1 LRIGFDPNEAIA
13 RRRNFGVTLREV
25 RGASGNNLL
34 VTGSVANARIFVMRD
49 RSADLA
55 DDEVSDTA
63 PDSGDV
69 EQFGAERPS
78 VFERA
83 IDSFEPARTVLVVC
97 IVVWIAWFFRLPL
110 VRHERFQTFGFDL
123 GIYDQGVW
131 LLSQFRD
138 PFVTVRGLN
147 LFGHHMNPFLL
158 VLAPFYRA
166 GGGVEFLLAVQVLA
180 QASGAVAMFLLGRD
194 LLRSRWCGVA
204 LAIALLLNPTYQWLM
219 WEFFHPDAVAIGPL
233 LFAYWAAR
241 ERRWGWFTVSA
252 VIALSCKEDV
262 ALAVVVLGLLVAFRL
277 RRDQRRL
284 AFGLGSMLVGF
295 LVPIVIGSRDDWKF
309 LLAGVFVLVGLYL
322 VLDRRD
328 GWRIGTAI
336 ALLAGAWFLL
346 ATQILIPHFN
356 GVGRFYDS
364 FFGPELGETPSEIA
378 RNIAQHPSLA
388 IERITES
395 SRQTWY
401 WRMLAPFALLPLVYL
416 RAFAIALPMVAV
428 NVLTLFPYT
437 RDYRF
442 HYSALVVAGGAV
454 ASVEAIAWMQR
465 VSRGNVTVRNAGV
478 SMVVI
483 AALCTTVAWGASPLA
498 RDYDRIWPLRAD
510 PHQPIQEYA
519 IGLVPKDAAV
529 SAAYD
534 IVPHITHR
542 ARVYEFPVPWCNI
555 NWGVHGENL
564 DDPAD
569 VQWLVLDRRL
579 LDTKDTALAQDLLS
593 SEFTI
598 RFEQADIVVA
608 QRITPAAPRAEQP
621 AQFECQPR

>member
-1 LRIGFDPNEAIA
+1 M
-13 RRRNFGVTLREV
+13 RE
-25 RGASGNNLL
+25 
-34 VTGSVANARIFVMRD
+34 GSAELTDAEVPDTSPD
-49 RSADLA
+49 R
-55 DDEVSDTA
+55 
-63 PDSGDV
+63 GDV

-78 VFERA
+78 VLERA
-83 IDSFEPARTVLVVC
+83 IDCFEPARTVLFVC

-138 PFVTVRGLN
+138 PFVTVRGLD
-147 LFGHHMNPFLL
+147 LFGHHMNPFFL

-180 QASGAVAMFLLGRD
+180 QASGAIAIFLLGRD

-241 ERRWGWFTVSA
+241 ERRWGWFTVAA

-284 AFGLGSMLVGF
+284 AFGFGSMVVGF
-295 LVPIVIGSRDDWKF
+295 LVPVVIGSSGDWRF
-309 LLAGVFVLVGLYL
+309 LLAAVFVVVGLYL

-328 GWRIGTAI
+328 DWRIGTAI

-378 RNIAQHPSLA
+378 KNIAQHPSLA
-388 IERITES
+388 IDRIAES

-401 WRMLAPFALLPLVYL
+401 WRMLAPFALLPLIYL

-454 ASVEAIAWMQR
+454 ASVEAIAWLQR
-465 VSRGNVTVRNAGV
+465 LSGGSVTVRNAGV
-478 SMVVI
+478 SIVVI
-483 AALCTTVAWGASPLA
+483 AALVTTVAWGASPLA

-510 PHQPIQEYA
+510 LHQPIQEYA
-519 IGLVPKDAAV
+519 IALVPKDASV

-542 ARVYEFPVPWCNI
+542 EKVYEFPVPWCNI

-564 DDPAD
+564 DDPAG
-569 VQWLVLDRRL
+569 VQWLILDRRL
-579 LDTKDTALAQDLLS
+579 LDPKNTALANDLLG

-598 RFEQADIVVA
+598 RFEQSDIVVA
-608 QRITPAAPRAEQP
+608 ERTTPAPPRTEQP

>member
-1 LRIGFDPNEAIA
+1 
-13 RRRNFGVTLREV
+13 
-25 RGASGNNLL
+25 
-34 VTGSVANARIFVMRD
+34 MRD
-49 RSADLA
+49 GSAELTDA
-55 DDEVSDTA
+55 EVSDTS
-63 PDSGDV
+63 PDSDDV
-69 EQFGAERPS
+69 EQFGAERPT

-83 IDSFEPARTVLVVC
+83 IDCFEPARTVLFVC

-138 PFVTVRGLN
+138 PFVTVRGLD

-180 QASGAVAMFLLGRD
+180 QASGAIAIFLLGRD

-241 ERRWGWFTVSA
+241 ERRWTWFTVAA

-277 RRDQRRL
+277 RGDQRRL
-284 AFGLGSMLVGF
+284 AFGLGSMVVGC
-295 LVPIVIGSRDDWKF
+295 LVPVVIPSSGDWKF
-309 LLAGVFVLVGLYL
+309 LLAAVFVLVGLYL

-328 GWRIGTAI
+328 DWRIGTAI

-378 RNIAQHPSLA
+378 KNIAQHPSLA
-388 IERITES
+388 VERITES

-465 VSRGNVTVRNAGV
+465 VSGGSATVRNAGV
-478 SMVVI
+478 SIVVI
-483 AALCTTVAWGASPLA
+483 AALGDDRRLGCITTRPRLRPDLASPC
-498 RDYDRIWPLRAD
+498 RHPPAD
-510 PHQPIQEYA
+510 PGVCDRPGAEGCSGERGVRHRPAHHAPREGVRVPGSVVQHQLGRARRKPRRSGRRAMADPRPSPSRSQ
-519 IGLVPKDAAV
+519 G
-529 SAAYD
+529 
-534 IVPHITHR
+534 HR
-542 ARVYEFPVPWCNI
+542 ARERSARFR
-555 NWGVHGENL
+555 VHRSL
-564 DDPAD
+564 RAIRHRRRRTHDPG
-569 VQWLVLDRRL
+569 
-579 LDTKDTALAQDLLS
+579 
-593 SEFTI
+593 
-598 RFEQADIVVA
+598 
-608 QRITPAAPRAEQP
+608 AAAY
-621 AQFECQPR
+621 